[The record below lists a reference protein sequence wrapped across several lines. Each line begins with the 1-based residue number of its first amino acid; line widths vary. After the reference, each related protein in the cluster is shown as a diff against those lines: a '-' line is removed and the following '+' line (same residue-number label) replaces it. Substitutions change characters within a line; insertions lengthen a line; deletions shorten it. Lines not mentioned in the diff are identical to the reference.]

1 MEIKLT
7 PQESEMYFYNAL
19 CNGLTQMK
27 YYDLEFTYEAV
38 DYASAKATLT
48 KGASGVICY
57 EDVLMQI
64 LRDGN
69 SLTMVDLE
77 AEESYSINLQDVHE
91 RVQQTPV
98 HKLLEMIEERDDA
111 DTADCIIQQVFFGEI
126 MFG

>member
-7 PQESEMYFYNAL
+7 PQESETYFFNAL
-19 CNGLTQMK
+19 CNGVMQMG
-27 YYDLEFTYEAV
+27 YYNLELAYEAS
-38 DYASAKATLT
+38 DYASAKFTLV
-48 KGASGVICY
+48 KEASDVCY

-91 RVQQTPV
+91 RVQQAPV
-98 HKLLEMIEERDDA
+98 HNLLEMIEGRDDA
-111 DTADCIIQQVFFGEI
+111 DTADCIIQQVFFSEI
-126 MFG
+126 IFG

>member
-7 PQESEMYFYNAL
+7 PQESETYFHNAL
-19 CNGLTQMK
+19 CNGVMQMG
-27 YYDLEFTYEAV
+27 YYNLELAYEAS
-38 DYASAKATLT
+38 DYASAKFTLAL
-48 KGASGVICY
+48 ASSDVCY

-64 LRDGN
+64 MRDGN

-98 HKLLEMIEERDDA
+98 HNLLEMIEGRDDA
-111 DTADCIIQQVFFGEI
+111 NTADCIIQQVFFSEI
-126 MFG
+126 IFG

>member
-7 PQESEMYFYNAL
+7 PQESETYFYNAL
-19 CNGLTQMK
+19 CNGVMQMG
-27 YYDLEFTYEAV
+27 YYNLELAYEAV
-38 DYASAKATLT
+38 DYTSAKATLV
-48 KGASGVICY
+48 KEASDVCY

-64 LRDGN
+64 LRDGK

-98 HKLLEMIEERDDA
+98 HNLLEMIEGRDDA
-111 DTADCIIQQVFFGEI
+111 TTADCIIQQVFFSEI
-126 MFG
+126 IFG

>member
-7 PQESEMYFYNAL
+7 PQESEMYFYDAL

-27 YYDLEFTYEAV
+27 YYDLELTYEAV

-48 KGASGVICY
+48 KEASDVCY
-57 EDVLMQI
+57 QDVLMQI

-69 SLTMVDLE
+69 SLTMVDLD

-91 RVQQTPV
+91 RVQQTPFR
-98 HKLLEMIEERDDA
+98 KLLERIEERDDA
-111 DTADCIIQQVFFGEI
+111 NTADSIIQQVFFGDI
-126 MFG
+126 VFG